1 MAQGKQ
7 TKRSDQELTN
17 LKRKAKE
24 VLEETRRSDQVH
36 KRHEVDNVIGKR
48 RESAGKLADAL
59 AQRSGVPQTLP
70 PPEDSD
76 EKNGGRVPISAKRR
90 ENQLQQ
96 LLSKNLS
103 CCNVFC

>member
-24 VLEETRRSDQVH
+24 VLGET
-36 KRHEVDNVIGKR
+36 R

-59 AQRSGVPQTLP
+59 AQRSGVSHTLP
-70 PPEDSD
+70 PPEDSV
-76 EKNGGRVPISAKRR
+76 EKYGGRVPISAKRR